1 MTSCSTRDAA
11 ELRVT
16 LPLPPSFNAAW
27 RAFAFSAKGRPQARI
42 ILSEEARRWK
52 YLAKVQL
59 GRVPKV
65 PGLCRP
71 TAVLELHLVVYVP
84 TVASDCSNRV
94 KLVEDALVEAGHV
107 HDDRAHV
114 EVHVLK
120 QLDSKE
126 PRVEVLLRE
135 APREEH
141 AEVAERLE
149 KSAREAEK
157 REHRA
162 APRSNPL
169 ASLATPNIRKPG
181 GVP

>member
-1 MTSCSTRDAA
+1 MTACSTRGAA

-16 LPLPPSFNAAW
+16 LPLPPSFNSAW
-27 RAFAFSAKGRPQARI
+27 RAFAFMAGRRPAART

-52 YLAKVQL
+52 YLAKTL
-59 GRVPKV
+59 LNRVPIV
-65 PGLCRP
+65 PALRSP

-84 TVASDCSNRV
+84 TVASDCTNRV
-94 KLVEDALVEAGHV
+94 KLVEDALVETGHV

-114 EVHVLK
+114 AVHVLK
-120 QLDSKE
+120 RLDGE
-126 PRVEVLLRE
+126 NPRVEVLLHE

-141 AEVAERLE
+141 AEVAARLE

-157 REHRA
+157 RERRA

-169 ASLATPNIRKPG
+169 ADLATPNTHPRRKP
-181 GVP
+181 